1 MSANPKQRALKRDL
15 TSGSL
20 SWNLF
25 RLAAPLVAGSLLQA
39 LYSLVDA
46 FWLGRWSEKALA
58 APGVC
63 MPFIFVVIT
72 FAMGFGIAGTALVA
86 QHIGAGDH
94 RRANRAAA
102 QTMLLL
108 CTIVTVLAASLVL
121 PAPHLLRLVQVPDAM
136 LPKAAIYLRIFMLG
150 LPFVA
155 FNIGYGSV
163 LRALGDTMTVVLI
176 TALSNVLNAVLDPV
190 LIFGWAGVPALGVG
204 GAALASLIAQF
215 AGGVAC
221 YVCLRLGRAGLH
233 IRLADLRPDWPLLW
247 KTFTVGFPVA
257 LGNSSN
263 SLGFT
268 VFQVMINSLGI
279 TVIGAFFI
287 GFRVIHF
294 FNVLPRAMSMAAAPV
309 VGQALGAGD
318 VPLARRAVW
327 KSAAFVALVTFPA
340 VVFLVWQGQLVARAF
355 IPNVEVIA
363 ETRRFFM
370 IVPASSYFFGV
381 LMVLMAAF
389 YGSGHTWPAMAVSV
403 LRLWFLRLPAAY
415 LLGFVL
421 GWGSLGV
428 YVGMVFGNLVCSAV
442 ALWLFLRGGWE
453 SAVVAHGGSQR
464 GAPEEGNGQQ

>member
-1 MSANPKQRALKRDL
+1 MSADREHHAAKRDL

-63 MPFIFVVIT
+63 MPFIFVVIA
-72 FAMGFGIAGTALVA
+72 FAMGFGTAGTAIVA
-86 QHIGAGDH
+86 QHTGAGNH
-94 RRANRAAA
+94 RGAQKAAA

-108 CTIVTVLAASLVL
+108 CTMVTVLAAALIL
-121 PAPHLLRLVQVPDAM
+121 PAPHLLRWVQVPDQM
-136 LPKAAIYLRIFMLG
+136 LPNAAVYLRVVLFG

-163 LRALGDTMTVVLI
+163 LRALGDTVTVVVI
-176 TALSNVLNAVLDPV
+176 TALGNVLNAALDPV
-190 LIFGWAGVPALGVG
+190 LIFGWGGIPALGVG

-215 AGGVAC
+215 GAGVAC
-221 YVCLRLGRAGLH
+221 YVCLRRGRAGLR
-233 IRLADLRPDWPLLW
+233 IRLPDLRPDWPLLW
-247 KTFTVGFPVA
+247 KTALIGLPVA
-257 LGNSSN
+257 LGNSMN
-263 SLGFT
+263 SFGFMA
-268 VFQVMINSLGI
+268 FQVMINSLGI

-287 GFRVIHF
+287 GFRVVHF
-294 FNVLPRAMSMAAAPV
+294 FNVLPRAMSLAAAPV
-309 VGQALGAGD
+309 VGQALGAGN
-318 VPLARRAVW
+318 VRLARRAVW

-355 IPNVEVIA
+355 IPSAEVVA
-363 ETRRFFM
+363 ETHRFFM

-381 LMVLMAAF
+381 LMVLLAAF
-389 YGSGHTWPAMAVSV
+389 YGSGHTWPAMFVSV

-428 YVGMVFGNLVCSAV
+428 YVGMVFGNIVSAAI

-453 SAVVAHGGSQR
+453 SAVVPHGG
-464 GAPEEGNGQQ
+464 A

>member
-221 YVCLRLGRAGLH
+221 YVCLQLGRAGLH
-233 IRLADLRPDWPLLW
+233 IQLADLRP
-247 KTFTVGFPVA
+247 
-257 LGNSSN
+257 N
-263 SLGFT
+263 
-268 VFQVMINSLGI
+268 
-279 TVIGAFFI
+279 
-287 GFRVIHF
+287 
-294 FNVLPRAMSMAAAPV
+294 
-309 VGQALGAGD
+309 
-318 VPLARRAVW
+318 
-327 KSAAFVALVTFPA
+327 
-340 VVFLVWQGQLVARAF
+340 
-355 IPNVEVIA
+355 
-363 ETRRFFM
+363 
-370 IVPASSYFFGV
+370 
-381 LMVLMAAF
+381 
-389 YGSGHTWPAMAVSV
+389 
-403 LRLWFLRLPAAY
+403 
-415 LLGFVL
+415 
-421 GWGSLGV
+421 
-428 YVGMVFGNLVCSAV
+428 
-442 ALWLFLRGGWE
+442 
-453 SAVVAHGGSQR
+453 
-464 GAPEEGNGQQ
+464 